1 MAEQKQ
7 ADFKMEIGVN
17 FDGTAQARFNF
28 NGNSVTSNYE
38 LTDNGII
45 KGLGKSYVLEDA
57 LEELSNYGYE
67 NTAGAI
73 EEVIS
78 AMNSILF
85 EIGE

>member
-28 NGNSVTSNYE
+28 NGESVTSNYK

-45 KGLGKSYVLEDA
+45 KGLEKSYIMEDA
-57 LEELSNYGYE
+57 LEKLSNYGYE
-67 NTAGAI
+67 NTADAI
-73 EEVIS
+73 EEVII

-85 EIGE
+85 EIGD

>member
-1 MAEQKQ
+1 MTEQKQ

-17 FDGTAQARFNF
+17 FDGTAQAMFSF
-28 NGNSVTSNYE
+28 NGESVTSNYQ

-45 KGLGKSYVLEDA
+45 KGLEKAYVMEDA

-67 NTAGAI
+67 NTADAI
-73 EEVIS
+73 EEVII